1 MFEQYEREDTTLEW
15 IDTMRDTFHY
25 AVEFSYDVPENPG
38 VLFSR
43 VAVQVEPHGQGC
55 SIYCA
60 VTSGVYSYRPIMYTE
75 GTSDPVEAL
84 EMFINKFNT
93 DSEV

>member
-25 AVEFSYDVPENPG
+25 AVEFSYDIPENPG

-55 SIYCA
+55 TVYCA
-60 VTSGVYSYRPIMYTE
+60 VTSGVYSYRPIMYAE